1 MNLTLKQTD
10 EHKSI
15 FEINDASVAYVNTL
29 RRLCMKHVPT
39 MAIDTIEVHENDSG
53 LFDEILA
60 HRLGLI
66 ALNTEPGTFNMAEP
80 DAEKSAATHAE
91 FTLDVQGPLTVRA
104 EHLEP
109 ENETVAPVHEDSVIV
124 ELLEDQ
130 SISLIAT
137 ARLGTGDEH
146 SKYDPC
152 LASYY
157 YKPRITVDNSVDN
170 LNDKLDEL
178 PPQIVEDGQ
187 IQKDLINT
195 PELIDACEDVNDAVT
210 IEYDDNTT
218 DFIFTIEPWGQ
229 LTSEQIISEALRV
242 YNDQL
247 DEFNNLLEE
256 QP

>member
-10 EHKSI
+10 EQKSI

-39 MAIDTIEVHENDSG
+39 MAIDTIEVHQNDSG

-91 FTLDVQGPLTVRA
+91 FALDVQGPLTVRA

-157 YKPRITVDNSVDN
+157 YKPNITVDNSVDN

-178 PPQIVEDGQ
+178 PPQIVEDGE

>member
-10 EHKSI
+10 EQKSI

-39 MAIDTIEVHENDSG
+39 MAIDTIEVHQNDSG

-91 FTLDVQGPLTVRA
+91 FTLDVEGPLTVRA

-109 ENETVAPVHEDSVIV
+109 ENETVSPVHEDSIIV

-157 YKPRITVDNSVDN
+157 YKPNITVDNSVDN

-178 PPQIVEDGQ
+178 PPQIVEDGE

-195 PELIDACEDVNDAVT
+195 PELIDACEDVNDTVT

>member
-1 MNLTLKQTD
+1 MNLTLKHTT
-10 EHKSI
+10 EHKSV

-39 MAIDTIEVHENDSG
+39 MAIDRIEVHQNDSG

-60 HRLGLI
+60 HRLGLV
-66 ALNTEPGTFNMAEP
+66 ALNTEPGSFNMAEP

-91 FTLDVQGPLTVRA
+91 FSLDVSGPITVRA

-109 ENETVAPVHEDSVIV
+109 ENQTVAPVQEDTVIV

-130 SISLIAT
+130 TITLVAT

-157 YKPRITVDNSVDN
+157 YKPSITVDNSVSD
-170 LNDKLDEL
+170 LEQKIQAF
-178 PPQIVEDGQ
+178 PPQITEDGE
-187 IQKDLINT
+187 IKEDLINT

-229 LTSEQIISEALRV
+229 LSSEEIISEALRV

-247 DEFNNLLEE
+247 DEFNELLEE